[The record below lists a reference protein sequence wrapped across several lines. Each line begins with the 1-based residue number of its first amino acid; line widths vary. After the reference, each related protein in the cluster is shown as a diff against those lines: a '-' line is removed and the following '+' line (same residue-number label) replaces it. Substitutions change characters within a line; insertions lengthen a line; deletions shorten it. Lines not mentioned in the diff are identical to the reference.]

1 MMWTWRPSGRNR
13 TSFLH
18 LSLFAQPGVVVND
31 EDDDGDGDDVEDID
45 DDDQAAPSL
54 TVCPLAHPVLVEG
67 SIDHRSIHLWLPLPS
82 ISLIA
87 WYNYHCSIIF
97 IFILIIIVIFIIII
111 VIVDHPFIH
120 LWLPALHLKKY
131 QKYSKQ

>member
-1 MMWTWRPSGRNR
+1 M
-13 TSFLH
+13 
-18 LSLFAQPGVVVND
+18 VND
-31 EDDDGDGDDVEDID
+31 ENEDDDDVEDND

-54 TVCPLAHPVLVEG
+54 TVCPLAQPVLVEG

-97 IFILIIIVIFIIII
+97 IFILIIVI
-111 VIVDHPFIH
+111 VIVDHPSIH
-120 LWLPALHLKKY
+120 LWLLIAMEG
-131 QKYSKQ
+131 